1 MMIEN
6 MSYDTKTVTGSVCKA
21 ILQCCAN
28 SHPFEE
34 RTLALDQPVKIG
46 RLLAKAKVSPN
57 NGIFDCKVLS
67 RNHALLWHDDGK
79 FFLQDTKSS
88 NGTFV
93 NNHRLSKSG
102 EESKPQEV
110 FSGDVVQFGV
120 DVIENSKN
128 ISHGCITAVLKLYH
142 ADGAE
147 AKSNP
152 VVNFIGDV
160 STQDLYNIDA
170 YIQDAMH
177 REANLESKLLN
188 LERLLSNIIGET
200 DNGWKALVAEDR
212 LLSKIEFL
220 ENQLQYYKKDHDEDE
235 MKREISDLKQYK
247 YSYQGMA
254 KDCLKKEME
263 DKLKTMQKCQEL
275 ELLLKDSA
283 AEQSALI
290 KHLNDAQDEL
300 KDVCSKLNTELAN
313 HENTVKELD
322 VTKEMYETELKTLRD
337 AKCEVETS
345 FCNRLGEIDGLRA
358 EISKMNHE
366 INTRNVLLLTLQ
378 NEHDLSEDIS
388 LNKYFNDIMS
398 YIVHV
403 FQDRQTYVG
412 RMNSLLGQMQKHIKQ
427 KADVEN
433 QVCQLQT
440 ELDLNR
446 ELLVKCGK
454 NKSVND
460 DLGDVDPEQLKML
473 ILNEEG
479 LKNIEDLSKDI
490 EIQTDF
496 HRQKC
501 EDLEFRLSEAKDVLL
516 DCINNLDDQE
526 STIKH
531 LKKELSCKDIV
542 LLLVS
547 EYLCRLSIVDSNNI
561 NNVVPDILQR
571 NLLTFNRS
579 VGEDHNL
586 NDLNKVSQIEYLNN
600 KESPVNN
607 NKINNIVVNDVLPD
621 SQTDGCLNSQEEV
634 DYLMSTDLK
643 ENSVPDQNEL
653 EQIRNEYELCL
664 KEKNNLQYELELTVM
679 RCKELEQTPNFH
691 LFFALPSIVLFLVL
705 VIRFYS
711 YLSYLTGTTE

>member
-1 MMIEN
+1 MNIEN
-6 MSYDTKTVTGSVCKA
+6 ISCDTITRVAGSVCKA
-21 ILQCCAN
+21 VLQYCAN

-46 RLLAKAKVSPN
+46 RLLAKARVSPH

-67 RNHALLWHDDGK
+67 RNHALLWHENGK

-142 ADGAE
+142 ADGTE

-152 VVNFIGDV
+152 VVNFINDV

-170 YIQDAMH
+170 YIRDAMH
-177 REANLESKLLN
+177 REANLENKLLN

-200 DNGWKALVAEDR
+200 DNSWKALVAEDR

-220 ENQLQYYKKDHDEDE
+220 ENQLQYYKKDFGEDE
-235 MKREISDLKQYK
+235 MKQEICELKKYK

-254 KDCLKKEME
+254 KDCLKNEME
-263 DKLKTMQKCQEL
+263 EKLKTMQRCQEL
-275 ELLLKDSA
+275 ESLLKHSTT
-283 AEQSALI
+283 EQSALM
-290 KHLNDAQDEL
+290 KHLNDAQDEI
-300 KDVCSKLNTELAN
+300 KEMCTKFNTEIAN
-313 HENTVKELD
+313 HENSVKEFD
-322 VTKEMYETELKTLRD
+322 VSKDLYETELKTL
-337 AKCEVETS
+337 KEEKNEVEIS
-345 FCNRLGEIDGLRA
+345 FHSRCEEIERLRA
-358 EISKMNHE
+358 EIAKMNYE

-378 NEHDLSEDIS
+378 NEHELTEDIS

-398 YIVHV
+398 YIIHIL
-403 FQDRQTYVG
+403 QDRQKYLNQI
-412 RMNSLLGQMQKHIKQ
+412 NSLQSQMQKHIKQ
-427 KADVEN
+427 KAEIEN

-440 ELDLNR
+440 ELDLSQ
-446 ELLVKCGK
+446 ELLVNCIK

-460 DLGDVDPEQLKML
+460 IDPDQLKKI

-479 LKNIEDLSKDI
+479 LKNIEDLSKDHK
-490 EIQTDF
+490 IQSDF
-496 HRQKC
+496 CKQKC
-501 EDLEFRLSEAKDVLL
+501 DDIEFKLTEAKDVLL

-531 LKKELSCKDIV
+531 LKKELCCKDIV
-542 LLLVS
+542 LSLVS
-547 EYLCRLSIVDSNNI
+547 KYLCHLSNIDSNNI
-561 NNVVPDILQR
+561 NDVPDILQK
-571 NLLTFNRS
+571 NLQFFNDS
-579 VGEDHNL
+579 KSIDILG
-586 NDLNKVSQIEYLNN
+586 DLIVSQTEYLNN
-600 KESPVNN
+600 IPLVHKND
-607 NKINNIVVNDVLPD
+607 IVDGVLPD
-621 SQTDGCLNSQEEV
+621 FQADECSLREISSEIVEIKEDSAL
-634 DYLMSTDLK
+634 DLK
-643 ENSVPDQNEL
+643 EL
-653 EQIRNEYELCL
+653 EQIRNEYDTCF
-664 KEKNNLQYELELTVM
+664 KEKNNLKYELEQTM
-679 RCKELEQTPNFH
+679 IRCKELEQTPNFH

-705 VIRFYS
+705 VIQFYS

>member
-6 MSYDTKTVTGSVCKA
+6 MSYDTNTVTGSVCKA
-21 ILQCCAN
+21 VLQYCAN

-46 RLLAKAKVSPN
+46 RLLAKAKVTPH

-67 RNHALLWHDDGK
+67 RNHALLWHDNGK

-102 EESKPQEV
+102 EESKAQEV

-142 ADGAE
+142 ADGTE

-152 VVNFIGDV
+152 VVNFINDV

-170 YIQDAMH
+170 YIRDAMH
-177 REANLESKLLN
+177 REANLENKLFS
-188 LERLLSNIIGET
+188 LEKLLSNIIGET
-200 DNGWKALVAEDR
+200 DNSWKALVAEDR

-220 ENQLQYYKKDHDEDE
+220 ESQLQCYKKDCSEDD
-235 MKREISDLKQYK
+235 MNQEICDLKQYK

-263 DKLKTMQKCQEL
+263 EKLKMMQKCQEL
-275 ELLLKDSA
+275 ESLLKQSKT
-283 AEQSALI
+283 EQSALA
-290 KHLNDAQDEL
+290 KHLNETQEEI
-300 KDVCSKLNTELAN
+300 KDICTKLNTEIAN
-313 HENTVKELD
+313 HVNITKEFD
-322 VTKEMYETELKTLRD
+322 VTKELYETELKTL
-337 AKCEVETS
+337 KESKNEVEMN
-345 FCNRLGEIDGLRA
+345 FNNRCEEIEHLRA
-358 EISKMNHE
+358 EITKMNYE

-378 NEHDLSEDIS
+378 NEHELTEDIS

-398 YIVHV
+398 YIIHV
-403 FQDRQTYVG
+403 LQDRQTYINQI
-412 RMNSLLGQMQKHIKQ
+412 NSLQSQMQKHIKQ
-427 KADVEN
+427 KADIEN

-446 ELLVKCGK
+446 KLLVNCVQD
-454 NKSVND
+454 KSASEINNI
-460 DLGDVDPEQLKML
+460 DPDQLKIIL
-473 ILNEEG
+473 LNEDG

-490 EIQTDF
+490 EIQNDF
-496 HRQKC
+496 YKQKC
-501 EDLEFRLSEAKDVLL
+501 EDIEFRLSEAKDVLV
-516 DCINNLDDQE
+516 DCINNLDNQE

-531 LKKELSCKDIV
+531 LKNELSCKDII
-542 LLLVS
+542 LMLMS
-547 EYLCRLSIVDSNNI
+547 DYLCHVTNIDSNNI
-561 NNVVPDILQR
+561 DNVPDILQK
-571 NLLTFNRS
+571 NLSFFNNS
-579 VGEDHNL
+579 KIIEHNL
-586 NDLNKVSQIEYLNN
+586 DDDKVPQTEYLNS
-600 KESPVNN
+600 ESQTQNYGA
-607 NKINNIVVNDVLPD
+607 ISAVLPN
-621 SQTDGCLNSQEEV
+621 SQTDEHLINEV
-634 DYLMSTDLK
+634 STDSLDVK
-643 ENSVPDQNEL
+643 EDSVLAQNEL
-653 EQIRNEYELCL
+653 EHMRNEYNLCL
-664 KEKNNLQYELELTVM
+664 KEKNDLQYELNQTMLK
-679 RCKELEQTPNFH
+679 CKELEQSPNFH

>member
-6 MSYDTKTVTGSVCKA
+6 MSYDTKTVSGSVCKA
-21 ILQCCAN
+21 ILQYCAN

-46 RLLAKAKVSPN
+46 RLLAKAKVSPH

-67 RNHALLWHDDGK
+67 RNHALLWHENGK

-142 ADGAE
+142 ADGTE

-152 VVNFIGDV
+152 VVNFISDV

-170 YIQDAMH
+170 YIRDAMN
-177 REANLESKLLN
+177 REANLENKLRN

-200 DNGWKALVAEDR
+200 DNSWKALVAEDR

-220 ENQLQYYKKDHDEDE
+220 ENQLQYYKKDCGEDE
-235 MKREISDLKQYK
+235 MKQEICDLKQYK

-275 ELLLKDSA
+275 ENLLKHSTS
-283 AEQSALI
+283 EQSALM
-290 KHLNDAQDEL
+290 KHLNEAQDEI
-300 KDVCSKLNTELAN
+300 KDICTKLNTEIAN
-313 HENTVKELD
+313 HENTVKEYD
-322 VTKEMYETELKTLRD
+322 ISKELYEAELKSMKD
-337 AKCEVETS
+337 AKIELDLNFHTQCE
-345 FCNRLGEIDGLRA
+345 EIEHLKS
-358 EISKMNHE
+358 EITKMNYE

-378 NEHDLSEDIS
+378 NEHELTEDIS

-398 YIVHV
+398 YMIHLL
-403 FQDRQTYVG
+403 QDRQTYISQI
-412 RMNSLLGQMQKHIKQ
+412 NSLQSQMQKHIKQ
-427 KADVEN
+427 KADIEN

-446 ELLVKCGK
+446 ELLVNCVQ

-460 DLGDVDPEQLKML
+460 IDNMDPDQLKMI

-490 EIQTDF
+490 EIQSDF
-496 HRQKC
+496 YKQKC
-501 EDLEFRLSEAKDVLL
+501 EDIEFKLSEAKDVLL

-526 STIKH
+526 CTIKH

-542 LLLVS
+542 LICVS
-547 EYLCRLSIVDSNNI
+547 DYLCHLSSIDSNNI
-561 NNVVPDILQR
+561 NNVPDILQK
-571 NLLTFNRS
+571 NHHTFYSEYNS
-579 VGEDHNL
+579 HSL
-586 NDLNKVSQIEYLNN
+586 NDLKVSQTKYLNN
-600 KESPVNN
+600 EPLIQKHDHVNE
-607 NKINNIVVNDVLPD
+607 VLPD
-621 SQTDGCLNSQEEV
+621 SQTDGFLIQEISSDTVETKEESV
-634 DYLMSTDLK
+634 LDQSELERIRNEHDICLK
-643 ENSVPDQNEL
+643 ENSNLKYEL
-653 EQIRNEYELCL
+653 EQTI
-664 KEKNNLQYELELTVM
+664 M

-711 YLSYLTGTTE
+711 YLSYLTGTSE

>member
-21 ILQCCAN
+21 ILQYCAN

-67 RNHALLWHDDGK
+67 RNHALLWHDNGK

-152 VVNFIGDV
+152 VVNFVGDV

-177 REANLESKLLN
+177 REANLEHKLLN

-220 ENQLQYYKKDHDEDE
+220 ENQLQHYKKDHDEDE

-283 AEQSALI
+283 VEQGALI

-313 HENTVKELD
+313 HENTVKEFD
-322 VTKEMYETELKTLRD
+322 VTKDVYETELKTLKD
-337 AKCEVETS
+337 AKSEVETS
-345 FCNRLGEIDGLRA
+345 FCNRLEEIEGLRA
-358 EISKMNHE
+358 EISKMNYE

-378 NEHDLSEDIS
+378 NEHDLAEDVS

-398 YIVHV
+398 YIVHI
-403 FQDRQTYVG
+403 FQDRQTYIG

-446 ELLVKCGK
+446 ELLVKCVK
-454 NKSVND
+454 NKSAN
-460 DLGDVDPEQLKML
+460 DLGDADPEQLKML

-490 EIQTDF
+490 EIQTEF
-496 HRQKC
+496 HQQKC
-501 EDLEFRLSEAKDVLL
+501 EDLEFKLSEAKDVLL

-542 LLLVS
+542 LLLMS
-547 EYLCRLSIVDSNNI
+547 EYLCHLSTVDSNNI
-561 NNVVPDILQR
+561 NNVPGILQR
-571 NLLTFNRS
+571 NLFSFNRS
-579 VGEDHNL
+579 VSEDHNL
-586 NDLNKVSQIEYLNN
+586 NDLKVSQIEYLN
-600 KESPVNN
+600 KESPV
-607 NKINNIVVNDVLPD
+607 NKINNIVNQVLPD
-621 SQTDGCLNSQEEV
+621 SQTDGCIIQEV
-634 DYLMSTDLK
+634 NYDTTDLK
-643 ENSVPDQNEL
+643 ENSVFDQNEL
-653 EQIRNEYELCL
+653 EQIRNEYDLCL
-664 KEKNNLQYELELTVM
+664 KEKNNLKYELEQTML
-679 RCKELEQTPNFH
+679 RCNELEQTPNFH

>member
-6 MSYDTKTVTGSVCKA
+6 MSYDTIKVTGSVCKA
-21 ILQCCAN
+21 VLQYCAN

-46 RLLAKAKVSPN
+46 RLLAKARVSPH

-67 RNHALLWHDDGK
+67 RNHALLWHENGK

-128 ISHGCITAVLKLYH
+128 ISHGCITAVIKLYH
-142 ADGAE
+142 ADGTE

-152 VVNFIGDV
+152 VVNFINDV

-170 YIQDAMH
+170 YIRDAMH
-177 REANLESKLLN
+177 REANLENKLLN

-200 DNGWKALVAEDR
+200 DNSWKALVAEDR

-220 ENQLQYYKKDHDEDE
+220 ENQLQYYKKDFGEDE
-235 MKREISDLKQYK
+235 IKQEICDLKKYK
-247 YSYQGMA
+247 YSYQGLA

-263 DKLKTMQKCQEL
+263 EKLKTMQRCQEL
-275 ELLLKDSA
+275 ESLLKHSTT
-283 AEQSALI
+283 EQSVLM
-290 KHLNDAQDEL
+290 KHLNDAQDEI
-300 KDVCSKLNTELAN
+300 KEMCTKFNTEIAN
-313 HENTVKELD
+313 HENNVKEFD
-322 VTKEMYETELKTLRD
+322 VSKDLYETELKTLKEEKNEIEISFHNR
-337 AKCEVETS
+337 CE
-345 FCNRLGEIDGLRA
+345 EIERLRA
-358 EISKMNHE
+358 EIAKMNYE

-378 NEHDLSEDIS
+378 NEHELTEDIS

-398 YIVHV
+398 YIIHIL
-403 FQDRQTYVG
+403 QDRQTYLNQ
-412 RMNSLLGQMQKHIKQ
+412 MNSLQSQMQKHIKQ
-427 KADVEN
+427 KADIEN

-446 ELLVKCGK
+446 ELLVNCIK
-454 NKSVND
+454 NKNVNNID
-460 DLGDVDPEQLKML
+460 NMDPDQLKM
-473 ILNEEG
+473 IIINEDV
-479 LKNIEDLSKDI
+479 LKNIEDLSKDH
-490 EIQTDF
+490 EIQSDF
-496 HRQKC
+496 YQQKC
-501 EDLEFRLSEAKDVLL
+501 DDIEFKLTEAKDVLL
-516 DCINNLDDQE
+516 NCINNLDDQE

-542 LLLVS
+542 LLLMS
-547 EYLCRLSIVDSNNI
+547 NYLCHLSSIDSNNI
-561 NNVVPDILQR
+561 NDVPVILQK
-571 NLLTFNRS
+571 NLSSFNDS
-579 VGEDHNL
+579 NSIDISG
-586 NDLNKVSQIEYLNN
+586 DLKVSPTEYLNN
-600 KESPVNN
+600 VPLVQNNYTVNE
-607 NKINNIVVNDVLPD
+607 VLPD
-621 SQTDGCLNSQEEV
+621 SQTDGYSVREISSEIVEIKDDSAL
-634 DYLMSTDLK
+634 DLK
-643 ENSVPDQNEL
+643 EL
-653 EQIRNEYELCL
+653 EQIRNEYDVCF
-664 KEKNNLQYELELTVM
+664 KEKNHLKYELEQTMV

-711 YLSYLTGTTE
+711 YLSYLTGTTD

>member
-1 MMIEN
+1 MIEN
-6 MSYDTKTVTGSVCKA
+6 MNYDTKTVTSSVCKA
-21 ILQCCAN
+21 VLQYCAN

-34 RTLALDQPVKIG
+34 RTLALDQPVKVG
-46 RLLAKAKVSPN
+46 RLLAKAKVSPH

-67 RNHALLWHDDGK
+67 RNHALLWHENGK

-142 ADGAE
+142 ADGTE

-152 VVNFIGDV
+152 VVNFINDV

-170 YIQDAMH
+170 YIRDAMH
-177 REANLESKLLN
+177 REANLENKLLN

-200 DNGWKALVAEDR
+200 DNSWKALVAEDR

-220 ENQLQYYKKDHDEDE
+220 ENQLQYYKKDYGEDE
-235 MKREISDLKQYK
+235 LKQEICDLKQYK

-275 ELLLKDSA
+275 EHLLKYSTT
-283 AEQSALI
+283 EQNTLM
-290 KHLNDAQDEL
+290 KHFNDAQDEI
-300 KDVCSKLNTELAN
+300 KEICTKLNTEIAN
-313 HENTVKELD
+313 HENSVKEYD
-322 VTKEMYETELKTLRD
+322 VSKELYETELKTLKETKNELEISFNNR
-337 AKCEVETS
+337 CE
-345 FCNRLGEIDGLRA
+345 EIERLRA
-358 EISKMNHE
+358 EIAKMNYE

-378 NEHDLSEDIS
+378 NEHDLTEDIS

-398 YIVHV
+398 YIVHIL
-403 FQDRQTYVG
+403 QDRLTYISQI
-412 RMNSLLGQMQKHIKQ
+412 NSLQSQMQKHIKQ
-427 KADVEN
+427 KADIEN

-446 ELLVKCGK
+446 ELLTNCVKNNG
-454 NKSVND
+454 VND
-460 DLGDVDPEQLKML
+460 NMDPDQIKMI
-473 ILNEEG
+473 ILNEDG
-479 LKNIEDLSKDI
+479 LKNIEHLSKDI

-496 HRQKC
+496 YKQKC
-501 EDLEFRLSEAKDVLL
+501 DDIEFRLSEAKDVLV

-531 LKKELSCKDIV
+531 LKKELSCKDVV
-542 LLLVS
+542 LLLMS
-547 EYLCRLSIVDSNNI
+547 DYLCQISTIDFNNF
-561 NNVVPDILQR
+561 NNVPDILQK
-571 NLLTFNRS
+571 NLWSFNNS
-579 VGEDHNL
+579 KNIDHSL
-586 NDLNKVSQIEYLNN
+586 DDPKVSQTVYLNN
-600 KESPVNN
+600 ESIEVQTAAIVNGT
-607 NKINNIVVNDVLPD
+607 LPD
-621 SQTDGCLNSQEEV
+621 SQTDGYLIQEV
-634 DYLMSTDLK
+634 STDTVETKEDSVLNQNQLEQSRYEYDICLK
-643 ENSVPDQNEL
+643 ENILLKYEL
-653 EQIRNEYELCL
+653 EQ
-664 KEKNNLQYELELTVM
+664 TM
-679 RCKELEQTPNFH
+679 SRCKALEQTPNFH
-691 LFFALPSIVLFLVL
+691 LFFALPTIVLFLVI
-705 VIRFYS
+705 VIKFHS
-711 YLSYLTGTTE
+711 YLSYLTATIE

>member
-6 MSYDTKTVTGSVCKA
+6 ISYDTTRVSSSVCKA
-21 ILQCCAN
+21 ILQYCAN

-46 RLLAKAKVSPN
+46 RLLAKAKVSPH

-67 RNHALLWHDDGK
+67 RNHALLWHENGK

-142 ADGAE
+142 ADGTE

-152 VVNFIGDV
+152 VVNFINDV

-170 YIQDAMH
+170 YIRDAMN
-177 REANLESKLLN
+177 REANLENKLRN

-200 DNGWKALVAEDR
+200 DNSWKALVAEDR

-220 ENQLQYYKKDHDEDE
+220 ENQLQYYKKDCGEDE
-235 MKREISDLKQYK
+235 MKQEICDLKQYK

-263 DKLKTMQKCQEL
+263 EKLKSMQKCQEL
-275 ELLLKDSA
+275 ESLLKHSTT
-283 AEQSALI
+283 EQSALM
-290 KHLNDAQDEL
+290 KHLNEAQDEI
-300 KDVCSKLNTELAN
+300 KDICTKLNTEIAN
-313 HENTVKELD
+313 HENTVKEYEISKDL
-322 VTKEMYETELKTLRD
+322 YETELKTLKD
-337 AKCEVETS
+337 AKTESDLS
-345 FCNRLGEIDGLRA
+345 FHTQCDENERLRA
-358 EISKMNHE
+358 EITKMNYE

-378 NEHDLSEDIS
+378 NEHELTEDTS

-398 YIVHV
+398 YMIHIL
-403 FQDRQTYVG
+403 QDRQTYISQI
-412 RMNSLLGQMQKHIKQ
+412 NNLQNQMQKHIKQ
-427 KADVEN
+427 KADIEN

-446 ELLVKCGK
+446 ELLVNCVQ

-460 DLGDVDPEQLKML
+460 IDNMDPDQLKMI

-490 EIQTDF
+490 EIQSDF
-496 HRQKC
+496 YKQKC
-501 EDLEFRLSEAKDVLL
+501 EDIEFKLSEAKDVLL

-526 STIKH
+526 STIKL

-542 LLLVS
+542 LICMS
-547 EYLCRLSIVDSNNI
+547 DYLRHLSSIDSNNL
-561 NNVVPDILQR
+561 NNVPDILQK
-571 NLLTFNRS
+571 NLCTFNS
-579 VGEDHNL
+579 ECNDHSL
-586 NDLNKVSQIEYLNN
+586 NDLNISQTEYLNN
-600 KESPVNN
+600 ESSIQKHSHVNG
-607 NKINNIVVNDVLPD
+607 VLPD
-621 SQTDGCLNSQEEV
+621 SQTDGFLIQEVSSDTV
-634 DYLMSTDLK
+634 DVK
-643 ENSVPDQNEL
+643 EESVLDQNKLEL
-653 EQIRNEYELCL
+653 IHDEYDKCL
-664 KEKNNLQYELELTVM
+664 KEKNNLKYELEQTIM

-711 YLSYLTGTTE
+711 YLSYLTGTSE

>member
-1 MMIEN
+1 MTIEN
-6 MSYDTKTVTGSVCKA
+6 MSYDTNTVCGSVCKA
-21 ILQCCAN
+21 ILQYCAN

-46 RLLAKAKVSPN
+46 RLLAKAKVSPH

-67 RNHALLWHDDGK
+67 RNHALLWHENGK

-142 ADGAE
+142 ADGSE

-152 VVNFIGDV
+152 VVNFISDV

-170 YIQDAMH
+170 YIRDAMN
-177 REANLESKLLN
+177 REANLENKLRN

-200 DNGWKALVAEDR
+200 DNSWKALVAEDR

-220 ENQLQYYKKDHDEDE
+220 ENQLQYYKKDCGEDE
-235 MKREISDLKQYK
+235 LKQEICDLKQYK
-247 YSYQGMA
+247 YSYQGIA

-263 DKLKTMQKCQEL
+263 EKLKTMQKCQEL
-275 ELLLKDSA
+275 ETLLKHSTT
-283 AEQSALI
+283 EQSALM
-290 KHLNDAQDEL
+290 KHLNEAQDEI
-300 KDVCSKLNTELAN
+300 KDICTKLNIEIAN
-313 HENTVKELD
+313 HENTVKEYEIS
-322 VTKEMYETELKTLRD
+322 KELYETELKTLKD
-337 AKCEVETS
+337 AKTESDQSFHTQCEE
-345 FCNRLGEIDGLRA
+345 NERLRSEIT
-358 EISKMNHE
+358 KMNYE

-378 NEHDLSEDIS
+378 NEHELTEETS

-398 YIVHV
+398 YMIHIL
-403 FQDRQTYVG
+403 QDRQTYISQI
-412 RMNSLLGQMQKHIKQ
+412 NSLQSQMQKHIKQ
-427 KADVEN
+427 KADIEN

-446 ELLVKCGK
+446 ELLVNCVQ

-460 DLGDVDPEQLKML
+460 IDNMDPDQLKMI

-490 EIQTDF
+490 EIQSDF
-496 HRQKC
+496 YKQKC
-501 EDLEFRLSEAKDVLL
+501 EDIEFKLSEAKDVLL
-516 DCINNLDDQE
+516 DCINSLDDQE
-526 STIKH
+526 STIKL
-531 LKKELSCKDIV
+531 LKKELSCKDII
-542 LLLVS
+542 LICMS
-547 EYLCRLSIVDSNNI
+547 DYLCHLSGIDSNNL
-561 NNVVPDILQR
+561 NNVPEILQK
-571 NLLTFNRS
+571 NLCTFNS
-579 VGEDHNL
+579 VCNDHSL
-586 NDLNKVSQIEYLNN
+586 NDLKVSQTKYLNN
-600 KESPVNN
+600 ESSIQKHDHENAA
-607 NKINNIVVNDVLPD
+607 LPD
-621 SQTDGCLNSQEEV
+621 SQTDGFLIQEVSSDTV
-634 DYLMSTDLK
+634 DTKEESVLDQKELELIRDEYDYYIK
-643 ENSVPDQNEL
+643 EN
-653 EQIRNEYELCL
+653 
-664 KEKNNLQYELELTVM
+664 NNLKYELEKTIM

-711 YLSYLTGTTE
+711 YLSYLTGTSE

>member
-1 MMIEN
+1 

-21 ILQCCAN
+21 VLQYCAN

-46 RLLAKAKVSPN
+46 RLLAKAKVSPH

-67 RNHALLWHDDGK
+67 RNHALLWHENGK

-128 ISHGCITAVLKLYH
+128 ISHGCITAVLKIYH
-142 ADGAE
+142 ADGTE

-152 VVNFIGDV
+152 VDNFINDV

-170 YIQDAMH
+170 YIRDAMH
-177 REANLESKLLN
+177 RESNLENKLLN
-188 LERLLSNIIGET
+188 LEKLLSNIIGET
-200 DNGWKALVAEDR
+200 DNSWKALVAEDR

-220 ENQLQYYKKDHDEDE
+220 ENQLQYYKKDCGEDE
-235 MKREISDLKQYK
+235 MKQEICDLKKYK

-263 DKLKTMQKCQEL
+263 EKLKMMQKCQEL
-275 ELLLKDSA
+275 ENLLNHSTT
-283 AEQSALI
+283 EQSALM
-290 KHLNDAQDEL
+290 KHLNDAQDEI
-300 KDVCSKLNTELAN
+300 KEVCNKLNTEIAN
-313 HENTVKELD
+313 HENSVKEFD
-322 VTKEMYETELKTLRD
+322 VFKESYEIEFKTL
-337 AKCEVETS
+337 KESKNEIEMNFHSQCEDIE
-345 FCNRLGEIDGLRA
+345 RLRA
-358 EISKMNHE
+358 EIAKMNYE

-378 NEHDLSEDIS
+378 NEHELTEDIT

-398 YIVHV
+398 YIIHIL
-403 FQDRQTYVG
+403 QDRQTYKNQ
-412 RMNSLLGQMQKHIKQ
+412 MNSLQSQMQKHIKQ
-427 KADVEN
+427 KADIEN

-446 ELLVKCGK
+446 ELLVNCAK

-460 DLGDVDPEQLKML
+460 VDSMDPDQMKMI
-473 ILNEEG
+473 ILNEDG

-490 EIQTDF
+490 AIQTDF
-496 HRQKC
+496 YKQKC
-501 EDLEFRLSEAKDVLL
+501 EDIEFKLSEVKDVLL

-526 STIKH
+526 SQIKH
-531 LKKELSCKDIV
+531 LKKELSCKDI
-542 LLLVS
+542 LLLLIS
-547 EYLCRLSIVDSNNI
+547 DYLRYLSNIDSSNI
-561 NNVVPDILQR
+561 NNVPDILQK
-571 NLLTFNRS
+571 NLCFFNNNSKNIDQSS
-579 VGEDHNL
+579 V
-586 NDLNKVSQIEYLNN
+586 DLKVSQVEYLNT
-600 KESPVNN
+600 ESQIQNN
-607 NKINNIVVNDVLPD
+607 NVENTSRILPD
-621 SQTDGCLNSQEEV
+621 SQTDGFLIQEVSSGTVE
-634 DYLMSTDLK
+634 TQ
-643 ENSVPDQNEL
+643 ENSIVDQNEL
-653 EQIRNEYELCL
+653 EKIRSEYDACV
-664 KEKNNLQYELELTVM
+664 KEKNDLKYELEQTIL

>member
-6 MSYDTKTVTGSVCKA
+6 MSYDTNTVSGSVCKA
-21 ILQCCAN
+21 ILQYCAN

-46 RLLAKAKVSPN
+46 RLLAKAKVSPH

-67 RNHALLWHDDGK
+67 RNHALLWHENGK

-152 VVNFIGDV
+152 VVNFISDV

-170 YIQDAMH
+170 YIRDAIN
-177 REANLESKLLN
+177 REANLENKLRT

-200 DNGWKALVAEDR
+200 DNSWKALVAEDR

-220 ENQLQYYKKDHDEDE
+220 ENQLQYYKKDCGEDE
-235 MKREISDLKQYK
+235 MKQEICDLKQYK

-263 DKLKTMQKCQEL
+263 EKLKSMQKCQEL
-275 ELLLKDSA
+275 ESLLKHSTT
-283 AEQSALI
+283 EQSALM
-290 KHLNDAQDEL
+290 KHLNEAQDEI
-300 KDVCSKLNTELAN
+300 KDICTKLNTEIAN
-313 HENTVKELD
+313 HENTVKE
-322 VTKEMYETELKTLRD
+322 YEISKDLYESELKTLKD
-337 AKCEVETS
+337 SKNESDLSFHTQCEE
-345 FCNRLGEIDGLRA
+345 NERLRSEIT
-358 EISKMNHE
+358 KMNYE

-378 NEHDLSEDIS
+378 NEHELTEDTS

-398 YIVHV
+398 YMIHIL
-403 FQDRQTYVG
+403 QDRQTYISQI
-412 RMNSLLGQMQKHIKQ
+412 NSLQSQMQKHIKQ
-427 KADVEN
+427 KADIEN

-446 ELLVKCGK
+446 ELLVNCVQ

-460 DLGDVDPEQLKML
+460 IDNMDPDQLKMI

-490 EIQTDF
+490 EIQSDF
-496 HRQKC
+496 YKQKC
-501 EDLEFRLSEAKDVLL
+501 EDIEFKLSEAKDVLL

-526 STIKH
+526 STIKL
-531 LKKELSCKDIV
+531 LKKELSCKDII
-542 LLLVS
+542 LICMS
-547 EYLCRLSIVDSNNI
+547 DYLRNLSSIDSNNL
-561 NNVVPDILQR
+561 NNVPDILQK
-571 NLLTFNRS
+571 NLCTFNS
-579 VGEDHNL
+579 ECNDHSL
-586 NDLNKVSQIEYLNN
+586 NDLNISQTKYLNN
-600 KESPVNN
+600 EPSKQKHDHVNE
-607 NKINNIVVNDVLPD
+607 ILPD
-621 SQTDGCLNSQEEV
+621 SQTDGFLIQEVSSGTVEI
-634 DYLMSTDLK
+634 K
-643 ENSVPDQNEL
+643 EESVLDQNEL
-653 EQIRNEYELCL
+653 ELIRDDYDKCL
-664 KEKNNLQYELELTVM
+664 KEKNNLKYELEQTIM
-679 RCKELEQTPNFH
+679 KCKELEQTPNFH

-711 YLSYLTGTTE
+711 YLSYLTGTSE

>member
-21 ILQCCAN
+21 VLQYCAN

-46 RLLAKAKVSPN
+46 RLLAKAKVSPH

-67 RNHALLWHDDGK
+67 RNHALLWHENGK

-128 ISHGCITAVLKLYH
+128 ISHGCITAVLRIYL
-142 ADGAE
+142 ADGTE

-152 VVNFIGDV
+152 VDNFINDV

-170 YIQDAMH
+170 YLRDAML
-177 REANLESKLLN
+177 RESNLENKLLN
-188 LERLLSNIIGET
+188 LEKLLSNIIGET
-200 DNGWKALVAEDR
+200 DNSWKALVAEDR

-220 ENQLQYYKKDHDEDE
+220 ENQLQYYKKDCGEDE
-235 MKREISDLKQYK
+235 MKQEICDLKKYK

-263 DKLKTMQKCQEL
+263 EKLKMMQKCQEL
-275 ELLLKDSA
+275 ENLLNHSTNG
-283 AEQSALI
+283 QSALM
-290 KHLNDAQDEL
+290 KHLNDAQDEI
-300 KDVCSKLNTELAN
+300 KEVCNKLNTEIAN
-313 HENTVKELD
+313 HENSVKEFD
-322 VTKEMYETELKTLRD
+322 VFKESYEIEFKTLKESKNEIEMSFHSQCEDIERLRSEI
-337 AKCEVETS
+337 AKL
-345 FCNRLGEIDGLRA
+345 NY
-358 EISKMNHE
+358 E

-378 NEHDLSEDIS
+378 NEHELTEDIT
-388 LNKYFNDIMS
+388 LNKYFTDIMS
-398 YIVHV
+398 YIIHIL
-403 FQDRQTYVG
+403 QDRQTYKNQI
-412 RMNSLLGQMQKHIKQ
+412 NSLQSQMQKHIKQ
-427 KADVEN
+427 KADIEN

-446 ELLVKCGK
+446 ELLLNCTK

-460 DLGDVDPEQLKML
+460 VDNIDPDQMKMI
-473 ILNEEG
+473 ILNEDG
-479 LKNIEDLSKDI
+479 LKNIEDLSKDMV
-490 EIQTDF
+490 IQTDF
-496 HRQKC
+496 YKQKC
-501 EDLEFRLSEAKDVLL
+501 EGIEFKLSEVKDVLL

-526 STIKH
+526 SQIKH
-531 LKKELSCKDIV
+531 LKKELSYKDI
-542 LLLVS
+542 LLLLIS
-547 EYLCRLSIVDSNNI
+547 DYLKHISNIDPNNI
-561 NNVVPDILQR
+561 NNVLDILQKSLCFL
-571 NLLTFNRS
+571 NNNSKSIDHSS
-579 VGEDHNL
+579 V
-586 NDLNKVSQIEYLNN
+586 DLKVSQIKYLNT
-600 KESPVNN
+600 EFQIQNN
-607 NKINNIVVNDVLPD
+607 NIENKVLPD
-621 SQTDGCLNSQEEV
+621 SQTDEFLIQEVSFNTEE
-634 DYLMSTDLK
+634 TQ
-643 ENSVPDQNEL
+643 ENSLFNQNEL
-653 EQIRNEYELCL
+653 EKIRIEYETCT
-664 KEKNNLQYELELTVM
+664 KEKNNLKYELEQTIL

>member
-1 MMIEN
+1 

-21 ILQCCAN
+21 VLQYCAN

-46 RLLAKAKVSPN
+46 RLLAKAKVSPH

-67 RNHALLWHDDGK
+67 RNHALLWHENGK

-128 ISHGCITAVLKLYH
+128 ISHGCITAVLKIYH
-142 ADGAE
+142 ADGTE

-152 VVNFIGDV
+152 VDNFINDV

-170 YIQDAMH
+170 YIRDAMH
-177 REANLESKLLN
+177 RESNLENKLLN
-188 LERLLSNIIGET
+188 LEKLLSNIIGET
-200 DNGWKALVAEDR
+200 DNSWKALVAEDR

-220 ENQLQYYKKDHDEDE
+220 ENQLQYYKKDCGEDE
-235 MKREISDLKQYK
+235 MKQEICDLKKYK

-263 DKLKTMQKCQEL
+263 EKLKMMQKCQEL
-275 ELLLKDSA
+275 ENLLNHSTT
-283 AEQSALI
+283 EQSALM
-290 KHLNDAQDEL
+290 KHLNDAQDEI
-300 KDVCSKLNTELAN
+300 KEVCNKLNTEIAN
-313 HENTVKELD
+313 HENSVKEFD
-322 VTKEMYETELKTLRD
+322 VFKESYEIEFKTL
-337 AKCEVETS
+337 KESKNEIEMNFHSQCEDIE
-345 FCNRLGEIDGLRA
+345 RLRA
-358 EISKMNHE
+358 EIAKMNYE

-378 NEHDLSEDIS
+378 NEHELTEDIT

-398 YIVHV
+398 YIIHIL
-403 FQDRQTYVG
+403 QDRQTYKNQ
-412 RMNSLLGQMQKHIKQ
+412 MNSLQSQMQKHIKQ
-427 KADVEN
+427 KADIEN

-446 ELLVKCGK
+446 ELLVNCAK

-460 DLGDVDPEQLKML
+460 VDSMDPDQMKMI
-473 ILNEEG
+473 ILNEDG

-490 EIQTDF
+490 AIQTDF
-496 HRQKC
+496 YKQKC
-501 EDLEFRLSEAKDVLL
+501 EDIEFKLSEVKDVLL

-526 STIKH
+526 SQIKH
-531 LKKELSCKDIV
+531 LKKELSCKDI
-542 LLLVS
+542 LLLLIS
-547 EYLCRLSIVDSNNI
+547 DYLRYLSNIDSSNI
-561 NNVVPDILQR
+561 NNVPDILQK
-571 NLLTFNRS
+571 NLCFFNNNSKNIDQSS
-579 VGEDHNL
+579 V
-586 NDLNKVSQIEYLNN
+586 DLKVSQVEYLNT
-600 KESPVNN
+600 ESQIQNN
-607 NKINNIVVNDVLPD
+607 NVENSSRILPD
-621 SQTDGCLNSQEEV
+621 SQTDGFLIQEVSSDTVE
-634 DYLMSTDLK
+634 TQ
-643 ENSVPDQNEL
+643 ENSIVDQNEL
-653 EQIRNEYELCL
+653 EKIRSEYDACI
-664 KEKNNLQYELELTVM
+664 KEKNDLKYELEQTIL